1 MATFDQAAASIP
13 DEELEESESS
23 LLAPYEIVSSPND
36 FNLETLYNFIK
47 RGVVKIPGFQR
58 NYVWDLKR
66 ASKLMESILIGLP
79 IPQIFLYEEK
89 PNSFLVIDG
98 QQRLM
103 SVYYFREGRFPRA
116 DKRPELRRIYDQNGD
131 IPEGVFQDDR
141 YFAKFRLQLAANTDG
156 TPNRYHG
163 LTYDGFSDELKGTF
177 DLRTIRNV
185 IIKQLQPR
193 EDDSSSVYEI
203 FNRLNTGGVN
213 LRPQEIRSSL
223 YRSRFINMLGR
234 VNEAPEWRRLFGSKE
249 PDVHLQDVQYLL
261 RSFAVLAEAES
272 YSPSMV
278 RFLDRFSAEARKFSA
293 EKVAYLE
300 ELALGFLRAC
310 ANLPENAMGV
320 RGRTLSITVLEAV
333 FWAAC
338 HSCYEQQRVPGGSL
352 DPARLELLRQDAQFV
367 EKATGQTTHSA
378 NLRRRIELAS
388 QFIAPLPPA

>member
-1 MATFDQAAASIP
+1 
-13 DEELEESESS
+13 
-23 LLAPYEIVSSPND
+23 
-36 FNLETLYNFIK
+36 
-47 RGVVKIPGFQR
+47 
-58 NYVWDLKR
+58 
-66 ASKLMESILIGLP
+66 
-79 IPQIFLYEEK
+79 
-89 PNSFLVIDG
+89 
-98 QQRLM
+98 
-103 SVYYFREGRFPRA
+103 
-116 DKRPELRRIYDQNGD
+116 
-131 IPEGVFQDDR
+131 
-141 YFAKFRLQLAANTDG
+141 
-156 TPNRYHG
+156 
-163 LTYDGFSDELKGTF
+163 
-177 DLRTIRNV
+177 
-185 IIKQLQPR
+185 
-193 EDDSSSVYEI
+193 
-203 FNRLNTGGVN
+203 
-213 LRPQEIRSSL
+213 
-223 YRSRFINMLGR
+223 
-234 VNEAPEWRRLFGSKE
+234 
-249 PDVHLQDVQYLL
+249 
-261 RSFAVLAEAES
+261 S